1 MWNSIEVIRR
11 EFTPSPAP
19 CLKSRMQNIITSRW
33 GSPKPITA
41 SNGETAP
48 LLLQASKIQG
58 LSEEEREHLLPLL
71 RNAQWV
77 EVVERDAIYK
87 EFLFKDFNQV
97 RQADTFHSGAWW
109 SANAECSMLW
119 CAFNWGHHDTCV
131 KVFFSFR
138 HLDLCPGWP
147 YKLKRWTIILS
158 GSMYI
163 IRYILTWF

>member
-1 MWNSIEVIRR
+1 MSHMILKPCAKRLWNSIEVIRR
-11 EFTPSPAP
+11 EITPSPAP

-41 SNGETAP
+41 SDGETAP

-97 RQADTFHSGAWW
+97 RLTDTIHSGA
-109 SANAECSMLW
+109 
-119 CAFNWGHHDTCV
+119 
-131 KVFFSFR
+131 
-138 HLDLCPGWP
+138 
-147 YKLKRWTIILS
+147 
-158 GSMYI
+158 
-163 IRYILTWF
+163 